1 MKDTNAIEEALKKKI
16 HDELWNIVDK
26 FVTDCQTLSG
36 KYGAESAWY
45 SMHKDSKPREDWKE
59 QISSIRHGDELQNIL
74 VRMLKAGHGEQ
85 MLKIKTRELLSK
97 LELL

>member
-16 HDELWNIVDK
+16 HDEIVTLVSK
-26 FVTDCQTLSG
+26 FTTDCVLLRK

-45 SMHKDSKPREDWKE
+45 TMQKDTADNQRNK
-59 QISSIRHGDELQNIL
+59 ISSIRHGDELQNIL
-74 VRMLKAGHGEQ
+74 VRMLKAGHGEH
-85 MLKIKTRELLSK
+85 MLKVKTRELLSK